1 MIKVLMVF
9 LFFLIA
15 FSLIRLIKGPS
26 FWDRLLALNI
36 ITSKVVIFLIFLS
49 IEKKL
54 PYLLDMSLAY
64 GILGLWSVIFISQFV
79 STKGDV

>member
-1 MIKVLMVF
+1 MIRTLMVF
-9 LFFLIA
+9 LFVLITL
-15 FSLIRLIKGPS
+15 SLFRLIKGPS

-36 ITSKVVIFLIFLS
+36 ITTKVVIFLMFLS